1 MSKMNIE
8 ERIIIILGLPVIVM
22 AELIDEAGKIFKRMK
37 WVAIKGFLDGCEAR
51 ERREKL
57 K

>member
-1 MSKMNIE
+1 MNI
-8 ERIIIILGLPVIVM
+8 RDILKQI
-22 AELIDEAGKIFKRMK
+22 K
-37 WVAIKGFLDGCEAR
+37 WVFIKGFLDGCEAR